1 MADKT
6 DKNKDIEEVKKCE
19 QKQAQ
24 AEIELEEQNP
34 QNPDD
39 SDQEPEEGV
48 GEGEEAQKDEMAVKL
63 QKLEDEIACLKEKEL
78 RQFAEFDNFRK
89 RTQKEKQDTY
99 QNATADCVLDF
110 LAVLDNLERALAAAA
125 DEDQLKSGVA
135 LIVSQF
141 HELLAKMGVEEVQA
155 LGEEFNPVWHNAV
168 NQVEDENYGENIIC
182 EVFQKGY
189 RMGERAI
196 RPAMV
201 VVANP

>member
-1 MADKT
+1 MADK
-6 DKNKDIEEVKKCE
+6 NNDIEEAKKCE
-19 QKQAQ
+19 QAQ
-24 AEIELEEQNP
+24 AETDFEEQNP
-34 QNPDD
+34 QSLDD
-39 SDQEPEEGV
+39 SDQDM
-48 GEGEEAQKDEMAVKL
+48 EEALHKGAETQKDEMTIKL
-63 QKLEDEIACLKEKEL
+63 QELEDEVARLKEKEL
-78 RQFAEFDNFRK
+78 RQLAEFDNFRK
-89 RTQKEKQDTY
+89 RTQKEKQDAY

-141 HELLAKMGVEEVQA
+141 HELLTKMGVEEVKA

-189 RMGERAI
+189 RMGEKAI